1 MGNLMRIEELD
12 KLLKKSKLPFR
23 YSLKDAEKI
32 LRDKYNTIEIDKEI
46 VDDLKKDPLV
56 NYDNIM
62 KCYRVNDSKIL
73 SALFNDNERSMH
85 AEIRQC
91 NANEPISNSEI
102 TESELLWRD
111 IQEGKFL
118 QLVLESTD
126 REYISS
132 FTIQGL
138 SEKMLDE
145 LIILKGIP
153 PEEGYIGNPA
163 YEFYLNVLHKNDLI

>member
-1 MGNLMRIEELD
+1 MQKEELD
-12 KLLKKSKLPFR
+12 KLFKKSKLPFR
-23 YSLKDAEKI
+23 YSVKDAEKI
-32 LRDKYNTIEIDKEI
+32 LTDRYNTIEIDKEI
-46 VDDLKKDPLV
+46 VNDLKKDPLV
-56 NYDNIM
+56 NYENII
-62 KCYRVNDSKIL
+62 KCYRVNDSKIH

-85 AEIRQC
+85 AETRQR

-102 TESELLWRD
+102 TESMLLWRN

-118 QLVLESTD
+118 QLVLESAD

-132 FTIQGL
+132 FTLQGL

-145 LIILKGIP
+145 LIILMGIP

-163 YEFYLNVLHKNDLI
+163 YESYLNVLHKNELI

>member
-1 MGNLMRIEELD
+1 MQKEELD
-12 KLLKKSKLPFR
+12 KLFKKSKLPFR
-23 YSLKDAEKI
+23 YSVKDAEKI
-32 LRDKYNTIEIDKEI
+32 LTDRYNTIEIDKEI
-46 VDDLKKDPLV
+46 VNDLKKDPLV
-56 NYDNIM
+56 NYENII
-62 KCYRVNDSKIL
+62 KCYRVNDSKIH

-85 AEIRQC
+85 AETRQL
-91 NANEPISNSEI
+91 NANQPISDSEI
-102 TESELLWRD
+102 TESMLLWRD

-118 QLVLESTD
+118 RLVLESAD

-132 FTIQGL
+132 FTLQGL

-163 YEFYLNVLHKNDLI
+163 YEFYLNVLHKNELI